1 MEFETM
7 TNDRLNDIEIK
18 LAHQDQQISDLND
31 VLLRQ
36 GREIEMLKTKLRHA
50 EDKLQEALQNLPDG
64 GKALSPTEIAAR
76 DKPPHY

>member
-1 MEFETM
+1 MS
-7 TNDRLNDIEIK
+7 NDRLNDIEIK

-31 VLLRQ
+31 VVLRQ
-36 GREIEMLKTKLRHA
+36 GREIEAFSRKLRHA
-50 EDKLQEALQNLPDG
+50 EDRLQDALQNLPDG